1 MNDILLMLY
10 YELLPTLL
18 QGIAAILGVVLLRA
32 ANTAKARWGIEIE
45 AKHREALQ
53 SALMTGAAMALA
65 KGLGGKDAT
74 SEVLRHVL
82 ARGAPDAARFFGL
95 DARGLEEMA
104 LAKIREV
111 LQSAPYI
118 AVQGASHSDV
128 QVAIADARAS
138 ADAAFT
144 SAMESMGGLAGRV
157 TSLEA
162 KT

>member
-53 SALMTGAAMALA
+53 SALMTGATMALA
-65 KGLGGKDAT
+65 KGLAGKDAT
-74 SEVLRHVL
+74 NEALRHVL

-95 DARGLEEMA
+95 DARGLEDLA
-104 LAKIREV
+104 QAKIREA
-111 LQSAPYI
+111 LFAQAPWI
-118 AVQGASHSDV
+118 AGDV
-128 QVAIADARAS
+128 I
-138 ADAAFT
+138 
-144 SAMESMGGLAGRV
+144 ESEV
-157 TSLEA
+157 TP
-162 KT
+162 